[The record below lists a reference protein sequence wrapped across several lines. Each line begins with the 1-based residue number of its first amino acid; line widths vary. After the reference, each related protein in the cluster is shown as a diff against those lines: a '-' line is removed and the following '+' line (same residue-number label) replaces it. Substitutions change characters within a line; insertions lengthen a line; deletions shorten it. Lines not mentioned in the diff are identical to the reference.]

1 MEWALWYMRII
12 EYMKVNGLMGW
23 ETDKVL
29 KYSQMAINILDNI
42 NLEEHMESENTFGKM
57 EIIIMEIGL
66 ME

>member
-1 MEWALWYMRII
+1 MEWALWYMIII
-12 EYMKVNGLMGW
+12 EYMKVNGRMGW
-23 ETDKVL
+23 ETAKVL

>member
-29 KYSQMAINILDNI
+29 KYSQMAINIQDNI
-42 NLEEHMESENTFGKM
+42 SLEEHMGSENTFGKM